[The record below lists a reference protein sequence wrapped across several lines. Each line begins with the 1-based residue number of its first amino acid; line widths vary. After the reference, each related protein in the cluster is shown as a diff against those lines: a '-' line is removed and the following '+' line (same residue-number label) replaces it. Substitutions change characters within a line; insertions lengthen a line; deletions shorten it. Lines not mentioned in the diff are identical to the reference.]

1 MKTFSPP
8 FFCCLCRGF
17 YFLFFSELA
26 AVFPHSFRVSQ
37 PPISFYRFLLKRRPF
52 SFLPFSSE
60 HFYFVLVFP
69 LFFIPQAQTGI
80 LNSFFFHCSLFSLCI
95 VYVVRINFKHMGLS
109 GGTFEKCDYRPLPSF
124 KFRKFFH
131 LVAVPFRRFPLS
143 RSFPSHFTSGHYFKR
158 KLYKNSILSPKKIR
172 KRIYCNTSIL
182 NWTGSLPALFT
193 KCNF

>member
-80 LNSFFFHCSLFSLCI
+80 LNSFFSIVVFFLFAS
-95 VYVVRINFKHMGLS
+95 FMLS
-109 GGTFEKCDYRPLPSF
+109 ESISNTWGS
-124 KFRKFFH
+124 
-131 LVAVPFRRFPLS
+131 VAVRLKNATTGRCQVLNLE
-143 RSFPSHFTSGHYFKR
+143 SFSTS
-158 KLYKNSILSPKKIR
+158 
-172 KRIYCNTSIL
+172 
-182 NWTGSLPALFT
+182 
-193 KCNF
+193 